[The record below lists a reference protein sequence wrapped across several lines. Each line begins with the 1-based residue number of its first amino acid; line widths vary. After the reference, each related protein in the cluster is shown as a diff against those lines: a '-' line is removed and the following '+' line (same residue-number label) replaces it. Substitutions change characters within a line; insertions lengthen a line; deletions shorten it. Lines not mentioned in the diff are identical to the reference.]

1 MALFFGERN
10 DLMAASDDD
19 VERDEDLECAAPV
32 EEDAER
38 DEASADGFASDDR
51 ALEEDGYGYGV

>member
-1 MALFFGERN
+1 
-10 DLMAASDDD
+10 MAASDDD